1 MILFSI
7 LLKLAGN
14 YYPNNLAQ
22 VNKNLDSIPIQ
33 KSSGPVNIDQRV
45 LNLMAQAKESG
56 VGFFK
61 GIVDFFKSYQF
72 KEIIFIVKFIFI
84 IISALL
90 ALLLFLL
97 ILKIIFRSP
106 VKKTLKSATKKV
118 VHPSRSIPLVFNK
131 KKIARKIAKIDKRIE
146 SGVEENYKMALLEI
160 DVLFDSIVKNLGY
173 GTEKKLSNIADI
185 KAAGKLNK
193 KIIEEKKY
201 KLSYEDAKKSVDAYK
216 DGLKELGVL

>member
-1 MILFSI
+1 M

-22 VNKNLDSIPIQ
+22 ANKNLDSTPIQ
-33 KSSGPVNIDQRV
+33 KSSGPVNVNQGA
-45 LNLMAQAKESG
+45 LNLMAQAKEDG

-72 KEIIFIVKFIFI
+72 KEIVFIVKFIFI

-106 VKKTLKSATKKV
+106 VKKTFKFVTKKV
-118 VHPSRSIPLVFNK
+118 VYPSRSIPLVFNK
-131 KKIARKIAKIDKRIE
+131 KKIMKKIAKIDKRIE

-160 DVLFDSIVKNLGY
+160 NDLFDSIVKNLGY
-173 GTEKKLSNIADI
+173 GAEKKLSNITDI

-193 KIIEEKKY
+193 KIIEEKEY

-216 DGLKELGVL
+216 DGLEELGVL

>member
-14 YYPNNLAQ
+14 YYPNNPAQ
-22 VNKNLDSIPIQ
+22 VNNLESIPVQ
-33 KSSGPVNIDQRV
+33 NSSGPVNINQWALD
-45 LNLMAQAKESG
+45 LMAQAKEGG
-56 VGFFK
+56 VDFFK

-106 VKKTLKSATKKV
+106 VKKTFKFVTKKV
-118 VHPSRSIPLVFNK
+118 VYPSKSIPLVFNK
-131 KKIARKIAKIDKRIE
+131 KKITKKIAKIDKRIE
-146 SGVEENYKMALLEI
+146 SGVKENYKMALLEMNA
-160 DVLFDSIVKNLGY
+160 LFNSIVKNLGY
-173 GTEKKLSNIADI
+173 GIEKKLSNIADI
-185 KAAGKLNK
+185 KAADKLNK
-193 KIIEEKKY
+193 KIIEEKEY
-201 KLSYEDAKKSVDAYK
+201 KLFYEDTKKSVDAYK